1 MNKND
6 FLLEIG
12 CEEIPASAQRS
23 LSRALHDQ
31 FAQALSDNKLTFADI
46 KCFSTPRRLAVIVH
60 GLETTQA
67 PQTIERQ
74 GPALQEAYDKSGTP
88 TLVCLGFAKSCGV
101 SVDQLTVKE
110 TPKGKR
116 LACVCEK
123 PGLQTK
129 TLLPEIVS
137 TVISTLPIA
146 KPMRWGKNTATFLR
160 PGQCIHGNRIPL

>member
-1 MNKND
+1 MTKQD

-12 CEEIPASAQRS
+12 CEEIPASAQKN

-31 FAQALSDNKLTFADI
+31 FTQILLENKLAFSDI
-46 KCFSTPRRLAVIVH
+46 KCFSTPRRLAVIVN

-116 LACVCEK
+116 IVCICEK
-123 PGLQTK
+123 PGADTK
-129 TLLPEIVS
+129 
-137 TVISTLPIA
+137 
-146 KPMRWGKNTATFLR
+146 N
-160 PGQCIHGNRIPL
+160 